1 MKNKIIVLFIVTI
14 SLVST
19 RNYGQEKKG
28 LVGLLYDDLK
38 LTRITSI
45 WYLEEANSSKALW
58 PTKNDFSAKWIGYIK
73 APVSGE
79 ITFYGEADN
88 EMQLTIDGKTIV
100 NTWGDI
106 NRPIGKMIVEKDR
119 LYGITLLYRQIN
131 GSSYM
136 RALWSW
142 DGHEKEIIPATELS
156 YDKNND
162 AEILEEFSSQVSVDL
177 SQLEFD
183 IASIIDIHSSADVL
197 EKRKKV
203 IELLW
208 GKNGFPYEKQPDDIA
223 KGIIDTNFVSLKNLK
238 SINKLSITMEFGLN
252 SIIYHFIPRKG
263 NGSAAIY
270 HQGHRGKFSLGKRTI
285 KAFLEKGY
293 DVFALSMPLIGMNN
307 KPVVD
312 FNRFG
317 KMIIHSHNQMEYLQP
332 NEGHPIKYFMEPVAT
347 VVNYAQNFDFEK
359 LIMVGISGG
368 GWTTTLYSAI
378 DPRIKNSYPTAGTLP
393 NFIRSREISN
403 THSLGDYEQQ
413 NPTLYRSA
421 NFMELYIMGSHG
433 TGRSQLQI
441 LNEFDACCFRG
452 TAYKEYKDIVKDRVK
467 SLKSGSY
474 DIFLDSS
481 HRLHQISHK
490 ALEIIFNDLKIN

>member
-1 MKNKIIVLFIVTI
+1 MLIVVTSLI
-14 SLVST
+14 ST
-19 RNYGQEKKG
+19 QNYGQEKKG
-28 LVGLLYDDLK
+28 LIGLLYDDLK

-45 WYLEEANSSKALW
+45 WYLEEVNSSMAQW
-58 PTKNDFSAKWIGYIK
+58 PAKNDFSAKWVGYVK

-79 ITFYGEADN
+79 ISFYGEADN
-88 EMQLTIDGKTIV
+88 EMQLSIDGKTVV

-106 NRPIGKMIVEKDR
+106 DKPEGKIQLEKDR

-131 GSSYM
+131 GSSYL

-142 DGHEKEIIPATELS
+142 EGHEKEIIPSTDLT

-162 AEILEEFSSQVSVDL
+162 AEILKEFTSQVSVDL
-177 SQLEFD
+177 SQLKFD
-183 IASIIDIHSSADVL
+183 ISSIIDIHTPEDVN
-197 EKRKKV
+197 EKRNKV

-208 GKNGFPYEKQPDDIA
+208 GKNGFPVETQPDHIS
-223 KGIIDTNFVSLKNLK
+223 KGIIDTNFVTLQNLQTIDK
-238 SINKLSITMEFGLN
+238 LTINMEFGLN
-252 SIIYHFIPRKG
+252 SIVYHFIPKKE
-263 NGSAAIY
+263 NNSAVIY
-270 HQGHRGKFSLGKRTI
+270 HQGHRGKFSLGHRTI
-285 KAFLEKGY
+285 NAFLEKGY
-293 DVFALSMPLIGMNN
+293 HVFALSMPLHGMNK

-312 FNRFG
+312 FKRFG

-332 NEGHPIKYFMEPVAT
+332 EEGHPIKYFMEPVAR
-347 VVNYAQNFDFEK
+347 VVNYAQKFDFEK
-359 LIMVGISGG
+359 LIMIGISGG

-413 NPTLYRSA
+413 NPVLYRNT
-421 NFMELYIMGSHG
+421 NFMELYIMGSYG
-433 TGRSQLQI
+433 KERRQLQI

-452 TAYKEYKDIVKDRVK
+452 TAYKEYKDIVVNRVK

-474 DIFLDSS
+474 DLFLDSS
-481 HRLHQISHK
+481 HRLHQISPA
-490 ALEIIFNDLKIN
+490 ALEVIFNDLKTY